1 MTVLSVTP
9 RASLYPRGL
18 RMRFLTTF
26 GMTEKRNDKK
36 EGSGMTRRGMGN
48 HEANRGS
55 GGREDAGM
63 AAERVG

>member
-1 MTVLSVTP
+1 
-9 RASLYPRGL
+9 
-18 RMRFLTTF
+18 
-26 GMTEKRNDKK
+26 MTEKRNDKK

-63 AAERVG
+63 AAERVGETALEYFVILVV

>member
-1 MTVLSVTP
+1 
-9 RASLYPRGL
+9 
-18 RMRFLTTF
+18 
-26 GMTEKRNDKK
+26 
-36 EGSGMTRRGMGN
+36 MTRRGMGN